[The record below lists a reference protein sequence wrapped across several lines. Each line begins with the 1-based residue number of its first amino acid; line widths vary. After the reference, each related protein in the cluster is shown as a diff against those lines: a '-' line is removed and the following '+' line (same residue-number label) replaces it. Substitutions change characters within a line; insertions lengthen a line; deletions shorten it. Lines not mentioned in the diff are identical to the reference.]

1 VSRADKWT
9 RGVTIAVVVIVG
21 VVAGYVSYRHIRD
34 LALTHGEDQPTAWA
48 LPVTVDGPMLAASL
62 VLLDAARRNL
72 PTHLWAWVT
81 LALGIAAS
89 GTANVLHGWS
99 HGVIGAV
106 ISAWPAL
113 MLVLSVEL
121 LLRLFRAPVEQVR
134 APVEQVRALDPVLA
148 AQAVELFGESETPP
162 SQRAIRTRMRLG
174 QEKARVIQDYLST
187 LPRPSVALDPA

>member
-9 RGVTIAVVVIVG
+9 RGVTIAVVVVVG

-34 LALTHGEDQPTAWA
+34 LALTHGEDRPTAWA

-62 VLLDAARRNL
+62 VLLDAARRRL

-81 LALGIAAS
+81 LVLGILAS
-89 GTANVLHGWS
+89 GTANVLHGIH
-99 HGVIGAV
+99 HGIVGAV
-106 ISAWPAL
+106 LSAWPAA

-121 LLRLFRAPVEQVR
+121 LLRLFRAPAEQTH
-134 APVEQVRALDPVLA
+134 ATAEQARTLDPELA
-148 AQAVELFGESETPP
+148 AKAAALFADAETVP

-174 QEKARVIQDYLST
+174 QARAKAVQDYLAA
-187 LPRPSVALDPA
+187 RPSLVADAA